1 LLLAKCQRH
10 GESKKGQDIK
20 KLLSYTLR
28 NQSRLKKKET
38 PMKPNTAGRVGDN
51 DRHAGQY
58 SPYAVLDTG
67 LVPGAMLL
75 TLDGEMPVEFLSVG
89 DKLITRDTGIS
100 KIQHIQRTTRR
111 VHLIAL
117 SAGSLGHTRP
127 ERDAVLAGDQMV
139 LVRDWRARALFN
151 SERAL
156 VAARAL
162 VDGEFVTDLGMQDT
176 TLYQIFCDGPH
187 ILYCDGLELSTADG
201 ARARGAVLH
210 AA

>member
-1 LLLAKCQRH
+1 MEPK
-10 GESKKGQDIK
+10 
-20 KLLSYTLR
+20 TV
-28 NQSRLKKKET
+28 
-38 PMKPNTAGRVGDN
+38 GRVDGG
-51 DRHAGQY
+51 DRHAGHFT
-58 SPYAVLDTG
+58 PYAVMDTG
-67 LVPGAMLL
+67 LIHGSMLL

-100 KIQHIQRTTRR
+100 KVEHIQRSTRQ
-111 VHLIAL
+111 VHTIAFA
-117 SAGSLGHTRP
+117 AGSLGDTRP
-127 ERDAVLAGDQMV
+127 EHDAHLAGDQMV
-139 LVRDWRARALFN
+139 LIRDWRARALFN

-162 VDGEFVTDLGMQDT
+162 VDGEFITDLGMRET

-201 ARARGAVLH
+201 AKARGAVLH